1 VSDGR
6 RRPSFHSSA
15 WSLRGV
21 SALASALVVCVGA
34 IASAGCGKVGPP
46 LPPITRVAARP
57 GPLVAVQ
64 VGDSIRLSWSAP
76 NLDLREKEGSSIQR
90 ADVLRLRQLRD
101 TGPITAP
108 DEFEESS
115 DVAGYLS
122 YDTLKQQLTG
132 SDRLVY
138 EDRLDLAQPAT
149 LSNTR
154 FQYAVRFVD
163 RRGRQLPLSNI
174 VAIEPVPGIAKP
186 PSSLAFGESQ
196 DRVVITWTPPTEN
209 IDGTPAQVVGFNVY
223 RAKPN
228 AERFGRPL
236 NDKPLSEPRFE
247 DVNFLYLTPYVYVVR
262 SVSQGPESQVE
273 SVDSER
279 LTVTP
284 RDAFPPSAP
293 QSLTVASA
301 GGAVSLFWPSNSER
315 DVVGYNVYRA
325 EGDGGASAQWVRLTQ
340 SVLPRTTFKD
350 DRVRV
355 GTRYSYRI
363 TAMDRYGNES
373 RPSDVASDTASP

>member
-1 VSDGR
+1 VSPPAR
-6 RRPSFHSSA
+6 HLLS
-15 WSLRGV
+15 V
-21 SALASALVVCVGA
+21 VVVALVT
-34 IASAGCGKVGPP
+34 AGCGKVGPP

-76 NLDLREKEGSSIQR
+76 NLDLREKEGASIQR

-101 TGPITAP
+101 TGPVTAP

-122 YDTLKQQLTG
+122 YENLKQQLSG
-132 SDRLVY
+132 SDRLSY
-138 EDRLDLAQPAT
+138 EDRLDLAQPAA

-174 VAIEPVPGIAKP
+174 VAVEPVPGIAKP
-186 PSSLAFGESQ
+186 PAGLAVSESQ
-196 DRVVITWTPPTEN
+196 DRVVITWTPPAEN

-236 NDKPLSEPRFE
+236 NDKPLTEPRFE

-279 LTVTP
+279 FTVTP

-293 QSLTVASA
+293 MNLTVASA
-301 GGAVSLFWPSNSER
+301 GGAVSLFWPSNTER

-325 EGDGGASAQWVRLTQ
+325 EGDSGTGTQWVRLTQ

-350 DRVRV
+350 DKVRI

-363 TAMDRYGNES
+363 TAVDRYGNES
-373 RPSDVASDTASP
+373 RPSAIAADTASP